1 MNYTTGLV
9 KLNAFLPTAID
20 GSFLSIFAV
29 PHENDV
35 TAIRNQILLIANAK
49 VTIID
54 DVTSAVAAVTAT
66 ATTTGVSTTV
76 VDTGLYPVVY

>member
-1 MNYTTGLV
+1 M
-9 KLNAFLPTAID
+9 
-20 GSFLSIFAV
+20 SIFAV

-54 DVTSAVAAVTAT
+54 DVTTAVAATTAT
-66 ATTTGVSTTV
+66 ATTSGVSTTV

>member
-1 MNYTTGLV
+1 M
-9 KLNAFLPTAID
+9 
-20 GSFLSIFAV
+20 SIFAV

-35 TAIRNQILLIANAK
+35 TAIRNQLLLIANAK

-54 DVTSAVAAVTAT
+54 DVTTAVAAITAT